1 MILGV
6 ISSTLSLSIPLVLV
20 ALGGVFSVRSGIM
33 ALGLESMMLFGSFSA
48 VVGSYYSGS
57 AIVGVVCGIAGGI
70 LLGLAHG
77 VLCVRY
83 KMNQVISGIGLNL
96 LSTAASTLLLQV
108 IWKNKGSSD
117 TVKGITLRLSF
128 LKRIPVIGEILGTQ
142 SILLPVTIAL
152 AFLGGF
158 ILFRTPFGLRMRMVG
173 ENPKAASS
181 VGIPVH
187 RIKYI
192 GVTICGALAGLGGAY
207 LSVDRL
213 NMFVREMSASRGY
226 IALAIAIL
234 SKYDPVGCLLAG
246 TLFGF
251 CEAVQ
256 IYLQGYGVP
265 SQLIQMIPY
274 IVTLFVLVFGV
285 RNIKPPAGVGRHED
299 D

>member
-142 SILLPVTIAL
+142 SILLPITIAL

-234 SKYDPVGCLLAG
+234 SKYDPCLRER
-246 TLFGF
+246 
-251 CEAVQ
+251 CSVS
-256 IYLQGYGVP
+256 VRP
-265 SQLIQMIPY
+265 SRFICRDTAFL
-274 IVTLFVLVFGV
+274 
-285 RNIKPPAGVGRHED
+285 RN
-299 D
+299 